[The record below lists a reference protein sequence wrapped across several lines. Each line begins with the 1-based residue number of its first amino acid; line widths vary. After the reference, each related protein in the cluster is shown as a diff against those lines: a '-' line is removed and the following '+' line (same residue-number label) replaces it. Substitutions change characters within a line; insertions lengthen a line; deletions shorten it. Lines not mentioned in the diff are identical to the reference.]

1 MLWDEV
7 EGWDGGVGGRL
18 KKEGLY
24 VYIWQIHVVVQ
35 QKLMQHCRVIYS
47 NKKHDIF
54 FLKHDILIRNYKFA
68 LAEYLNMDD
77 IKNFC

>member
-1 MLWDEV
+1 MCWVGRVVKE
-7 EGWDGGVGGRL
+7 EWDGGVGGRL

-24 VYIWQIHVVVQ
+24 VHIWLIHAVVQ
-35 QKLMQHCRVIYS
+35 QTLIQHCRAIYS
-47 NKKHDIF
+47 NKKN
-54 FLKHDILIRNYKFA
+54 DILIRNYKFA